1 MSCSSYYSAV
11 LELLILLFSCS
22 HILQGWWLEK
32 KERVWCILPPCLN
45 MNIFILFK
53 VELDGLVVEKDC
65 QCILDLLHIVQV
77 PHAGFLEFKQNF
89 FKQFIYKIF
98 FFLWIWNYDFG
109 TNDKK
114 RILSVLFLDFFEVF
128 ASRTFNEPMFSICP
142 FYVGFWILNHF

>member
-1 MSCSSYYSAV
+1 
-11 LELLILLFSCS
+11 
-22 HILQGWWLEK
+22 
-32 KERVWCILPPCLN
+32 

-98 FFLWIWNYDFG
+98 FFCGFEIMILEPTIKKGFCRYFSWIFSRSSRRELL
-109 TNDKK
+109 TNQCFQSA
-114 RILSVLFLDFFEVF
+114 RFMLDFE
-128 ASRTFNEPMFSICP
+128 
-142 FYVGFWILNHF
+142 Y